1 MTKNKLKINYAKGA
15 NITGDDTSQIPAAV
29 EAAKNSDAVVLV
41 IGGTSSTL
49 SGVGRGKDIPN
60 VSASGEGFDRTS
72 LDPPGVQTE
81 LIQAIYKTG
90 KPIVLVMVH
99 GRAYSIPW
107 EKENIP
113 AIVEAWYP
121 GEEGGN
127 AVARVL
133 FGEVNPS
140 GKLTVSVPQSVG
152 HVPVFITTN
161 HPAEVFIKSP
171 AARKNPAEITFF
183 SPDPLFPFGHGL
195 SYTEFEYSDLQV
207 NDAKLDMN
215 GEIKLSVKIKNSG
228 KVTGKEV
235 IQVYINDKVSSVTTP
250 VKVLKEFKRVEINP
264 NEIVTINFSIPINE
278 LGLWDKDMNYVVEP
292 GAFERMIGSSAEDIR
307 LSKTISIK

>member
-1 MTKNKLKINYAKGA
+1 MVKSGKVDISLIDQAVRNILTAKFKVGLFDKPYKAPEKVSDLIHTKNSVNLAREIAEESIILLKNENKLLPLDVEQLKSIAVIGPNADQVQYGDYSATKDNESGVTILEGIKNLTKNKLKINYAKGA
-15 NITGDDTSQIPAAV
+15 NITGDDKSQIPTAV
-29 EAAKNSDAVVLV
+29 EAAKNSDVVVLV

-49 SGVGRGKDIPN
+49 SGVGWGKDIPN
-60 VSASGEGFDRTS
+60 DFPTSGEGFDRTS

-99 GRAYSIPW
+99 GRAYSIAW
-107 EKENIP
+107 EKEHIP

-152 HVPVFITTN
+152 HVPVFYN
-161 HPAEVFIKSP
+161 YKPSGRGFYKNPAV
-171 AARKNPAEITFF
+171 RKNPAEITFF
-183 SPDPLFPFGHGL
+183 LRPTLYF
-195 SYTEFEYSDLQV
+195 
-207 NDAKLDMN
+207 
-215 GEIKLSVKIKNSG
+215 LSV
-228 KVTGKEV
+228 T
-235 IQVYINDKVSSVTTP
+235 D
-250 VKVLKEFKRVEINP
+250 
-264 NEIVTINFSIPINE
+264 
-278 LGLWDKDMNYVVEP
+278 
-292 GAFERMIGSSAEDIR
+292 
-307 LSKTISIK
+307 